1 MGGVR
6 FAELRSRPREVLECT
21 SVTRDEFPPL
31 GPPFE
36 AAFRARLTAGRL
48 EGKPRT
54 ARRVSVDQ
62 HGPLPPPDDRLLCIL
77 VSLKT
82 SALQVVQGR
91 VCGMLQGNAKPW
103 LHGLLP
109 TLRAA
114 LRPRGAAPARS
125 LTARAQRRGVSEAD
139 AASGGSHTR
148 SSHTRHGARLP
159 PWAHDGTARRIGRP
173 QEAAEQAQGESGK
186 TKAPPVHHVLLVNA
200 LPTMLLLSDTHGGRV
215 HARR

>member
-139 AASGGSHTR
+139 AATVVPPPAEEATPVALTPATAPASPLGPMTGLRDASAAPKR
-148 SSHTRHGARLP
+148 LLNRRKVRAGRQRLP
-159 PWAHDGTARRIGRP
+159 R
-173 QEAAEQAQGESGK
+173 S
-186 TKAPPVHHVLLVNA
+186 
-200 LPTMLLLSDTHGGRV
+200 TMFCSSMPCSRCSC
-215 HARR
+215 